1 MTEWKSQPAPVD
13 TVSELRAAS
22 RLYNSPTFAD
32 AADELERLRPLA
44 DHFRAVAQAEYE
56 EAALAI
62 IAQLRAEAE
71 QWRRLLKQKKER

>member
-32 AADELERLRPLA
+32 AADELERLRALA
-44 DHFRAVAQAEYE
+44 DHFRAVAQAEY
-56 EAALAI
+56 AGFLADYA
-62 IAQLRAEAE
+62 IARQSRA
-71 QWRRLLKQKKER
+71 